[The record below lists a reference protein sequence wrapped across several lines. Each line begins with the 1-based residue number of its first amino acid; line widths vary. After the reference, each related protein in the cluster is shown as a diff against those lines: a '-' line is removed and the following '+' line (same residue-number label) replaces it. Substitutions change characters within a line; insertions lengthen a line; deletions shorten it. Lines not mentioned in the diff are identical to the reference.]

1 MSDFTNPLDG
11 KPLVKWQKK
20 PAVPEKSP
28 DALLSDERARVVD
41 DVVSLRKRG
50 YSKEQIVRGLLKAG
64 RATDVKEAWALVA
77 AAEEAV
83 K

>member
-11 KPLVKWQKK
+11 KPLVKWKKK
-20 PAVPEKSP
+20 PPAPEKAP
-28 DALLSDERARVVD
+28 DALSSDERLRAID
-41 DVVSLRKRG
+41 DVISLRKRG

-64 RATDVKEAWALVA
+64 RTTDVKEAWALIA